1 MRPLACLLLLPL
13 SLLAEGAQGWYQHN
27 LWVRLDERW
36 SVGNYLD
43 LRVDDGL
50 RETHTWIASPRVRY
64 DLHPDLQLQFNVS
77 FLEAVNADETARPDW
92 LRLEFEVNP
101 TFRLAEGWTL
111 SFRDRLEWRWRDG
124 GDDYGFRI
132 RVRPQ
137 LDWTL
142 RTQGLFRG
150 LYASN
155 EVFYDFDRNRC
166 TENRLIPLGVTLRP
180 SDRVELRLFYLWRTT
195 LGAQRWQNYH
205 VLGALVA
212 MNY

>member
-1 MRPLACLLLLPL
+1 M
-13 SLLAEGAQGWYQHN
+13 
-27 LWVRLDERW
+27 
-36 SVGNYLD
+36 
-43 LRVDDGL
+43 
-50 RETHTWIASPRVRY
+50 
-64 DLHPDLQLQFNVS
+64 
-77 FLEAVNADETARPDW
+77 
-92 LRLEFEVNP
+92 
-101 TFRLAEGWTL
+101 
-111 SFRDRLEWRWRDG
+111 
-124 GDDYGFRI
+124 
-132 RVRPQ
+132 RPQ

-155 EVFYDFDRNRC
+155 EVFYDFDRHRC

-195 LGAQRWQNYH
+195 LGAQRWRNYH